1 MNKELKRVVE
11 DIESWVKT
19 HGGIATLTVEEFDKV
34 FRFELDFI
42 YYDEDDEA
50 IKPVF
55 GLIDEIRNAGV
66 EVYAKRSVEATG
78 ARSEMLPKYRVY
90 GTYAF
95 YLDYNYDPLKEMIQR
110 VFYDFKKERN

>member
-19 HGGIATLTVEEFDKV
+19 HGGIATLTIEELDKV
-34 FRFELDFI
+34 FRFEVDFV
-42 YYDEDDEA
+42 YCDEDNESV
-50 IKPVF
+50 KELYE
-55 GLIDEIRNAGV
+55 LIDEVRDAGV
-66 EVYAKRSVEATG
+66 EVYAKKTVESTG
-78 ARSEMLPKYRVY
+78 SKAVVPKHRTY
-90 GTYAF
+90 GVYAF